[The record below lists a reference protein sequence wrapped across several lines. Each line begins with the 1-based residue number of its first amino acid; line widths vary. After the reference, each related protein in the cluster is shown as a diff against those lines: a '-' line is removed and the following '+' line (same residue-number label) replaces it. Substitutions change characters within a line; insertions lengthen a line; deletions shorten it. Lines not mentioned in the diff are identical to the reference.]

1 MTIAGPDWVCL
12 SPGQGAR
19 VPFSGDDGGAFAWG
33 LISTLAAVWIHS
45 PPGEIE
51 QAFCQ
56 HLPAG
61 PISPAVHHRAC
72 DEIGFSRDNDP
83 RLLRVLIAS
92 QRTITEQDERAFL
105 LLGVLPDQLY
115 TYSNSLLTQF
125 GVSRRGCAGEAG

>member
-1 MTIAGPDWVCL
+1 MTEVRSRGDS
-12 SPGQGAR
+12 SPRWQRFG
-19 VPFSGDDGGAFAWG
+19 
-33 LISTLAAVWIHS
+33 STL
-45 PPGEIE
+45 
-51 QAFCQ
+51 
-56 HLPAG
+56 LPERLNRRFVSTSLRDRLAL
-61 PISPAVHHRAC
+61 PFTHRAC